1 MATRRKLQFSAFILT
16 IILLLGTIWA
26 NTAIKKASKP
36 YVSADL
42 KALSNFKVG
51 LLLGT
56 CKNLPNGDPNEFFF
70 NRIDAAAELYK
81 NKKIQYILISGD
93 NSTAG
98 YSEPV
103 DMKNELLKQGVPDS
117 AIYLDYAGFRTLD
130 SVVRAK
136 EVFGQRRFLVISQ
149 QFHNERAV
157 YIARAMG
164 IEAFGYN
171 AKDVTASKGFKTR
184 LREYFARVKVFLDLR
199 FGVQPRFLG
208 ERILIGSAVFVLP
221 GKDSQG

>member
-1 MATRRKLQFSAFILT
+1 MTTRRKLQLSGFILAT
-16 IILLLGTIWA
+16 FLTLVTTWA
-26 NTAIKKASKP
+26 NAVIKKASEP

-42 KALSNFKVG
+42 KTLANFKVG

-56 CKNLPNGDPNEFFF
+56 SKNLQNGDPNEFFF
-70 NRIDAAAELYK
+70 NRIDATVELYK

-93 NSTAG
+93 NSAPD
-98 YSEPV
+98 YNEPL
-103 DMKNELLKQGVPDS
+103 DMARELLKLGIPDNI
-117 AIYLDYAGFRTLD
+117 IYLDYAGFRTLD

-171 AKDVTASKGFKTR
+171 AKEVTAYKGFKTR
-184 LREYFARVKVFLDLR
+184 VREYFARVKVYLDLS

-208 ERILIGSAVFVLP
+208 ERIEIE
-221 GKDSQG
+221 